1 MMILG
6 IPIDLMIKLCLLPL
20 NTIFDSKLMIKLIG
34 LFGDCFW
41 MNFDM
46 FNAGKLGQICRIVDG
61 LAVCEAIMTWWFSFS
76 FLGYFYWYLLIMIIF
91 MSAIFVEGLLLYTV
105 IIILLCG
112 CNINFHDDFWIS
124 PWKKDAF
131 FFFLLWSS
139 SSLYT
144 LLGLSYSKEISI
156 AEKAC
161 DKGSWKFSY
170 AKVCVFLG

>member
-1 MMILG
+1 MM
-6 IPIDLMIKLCLLPL
+6 
-20 NTIFDSKLMIKLIG
+20 TF
-34 LFGDCFW
+34 
-41 MNFDM
+41 
-46 FNAGKLGQICRIVDG
+46 G
-61 LAVCEAIMTWWFSFS
+61 LAHE
-76 FLGYFYWYLLIMIIF
+76 
-91 MSAIFVEGLLLYTV
+91 
-105 IIILLCG
+105 
-112 CNINFHDDFWIS
+112 
-124 PWKKDAF
+124 KKMLF